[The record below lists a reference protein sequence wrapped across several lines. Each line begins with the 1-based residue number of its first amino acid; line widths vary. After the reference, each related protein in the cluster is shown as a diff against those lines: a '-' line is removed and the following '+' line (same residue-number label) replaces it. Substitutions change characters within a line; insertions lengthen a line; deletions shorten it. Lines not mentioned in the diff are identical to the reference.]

1 MKNKNQYKI
10 TNEQGKSVIVDNIQR
25 FAKDVGVYYGQFYNA
40 LKEDGYTKKGGFKI
54 ERVTNTTENKTPP
67 VQKKPLLEVINVH
80 YEGNTQKI
88 EFKTP
93 QGVTHKRKVTL
104 KRVDSMYGLR
114 CHFSDVNIPKGELYA
129 ACNLGQGLH
138 VFSVTELKKLG
149 MGVNIDFD
157 FNTKIVEKQVEVFTP
172 ERLEEVWLEKMDK
185 VTKEI
190 TAVQKKLSQLK
201 EAKEYIGQS
210 LSQTKAMN
218 ERLSVAD
225 KYLSKLL

>member
-1 MKNKNQYKI
+1 MFKI
-10 TNEQGKSVIVDNIQR
+10 TDENGKTVITDKLTR

-40 LKEDGYTKKGGFKI
+40 LKGDGYTKKGGFKI
-54 ERVTNTTENKTPP
+54 EVVDGEEVQTTTK
-67 VQKKPLLEVINVH
+67 QKSSLLEVLNIH
-80 YEGNTQKI
+80 YEGNIQKI

-93 QGVTHKRKVTL
+93 QGVTHKRKVEL

-129 ACNLGQGLH
+129 ACNLGQGLY
-138 VFSVTELKKLG
+138 VFSVSELKKLG
-149 MGVNIDFD
+149 MEINIDFD
-157 FNTKIVEKQVEVFTP
+157 FNTKVIEKKVEVFTP
-172 ERLEEVWLEKMDK
+172 DALEGVWLDKLDK

-190 TAVQKKLSQLK
+190 ASTQRKLTQLK

-225 KYLSKLL
+225 SYLKKLL